1 MNTGDWW
8 VGRVGRRVGY
18 REGLAPLDHTSCD
31 GEREACAGW
40 GRTVSWVSAGG
51 YDAGAGVKFIGR
63 VLHITRVFD
72 LGVLGARVSGA
83 RWVTAR
89 ASYRESMFPI
99 ATPHGCTRESSTC
112 RRARDGGGE

>member
-1 MNTGDWW
+1 MAVSVNTGDWW

-51 YDAGAGVKFIGR
+51 HDAVGREGDARVTFAGGRSWGAG
-63 VLHITRVFD
+63 
-72 LGVLGARVSGA
+72 
-83 RWVTAR
+83 
-89 ASYRESMFPI
+89 
-99 ATPHGCTRESSTC
+99 
-112 RRARDGGGE
+112 RAREWRAVGHGACVLP